1 MNGARNPASGR
12 ERAVLALACVGFA
25 VRLLVVGLSRGSND
39 AAFWEEFAWQIA
51 QFGIRWLY
59 DGEPYFTHPP
69 LMAGWAYLSF
79 RIAEA
84 TWIRFPILLKL
95 PGILGDLGTAWLLWR
110 VWRPRGGGEA
120 LGVPLRAWAV
130 LGFAWNL
137 DAILISGFHGNSDS
151 LCAMFCFWAFLL
163 QTERRPLG
171 AGLALAA
178 TLNVKL
184 LPVLCV
190 PLLLLQQR
198 TWRDASRFSLGLA
211 AGIVPFLPYLATSA
225 GSMIERMLAYASNP
239 EPWGLLAFLSFSV
252 DLPVL
257 GESAARAAE
266 AYHAHGR
273 YLLIAIFLGLGLANR
288 LRPRWTALELGA
300 LGMSAFL
307 VFAPGFGIQ
316 YTVYAVPFLS
326 ALRLRTAG
334 VYGLAAGL
342 FAGILYLAF
351 WTGGRPWFSLFT
363 SAYPMPVPL
372 LGIVPWFVLVQFL
385 ARTLEEGMRRTPGH

>member
-1 MNGARNPASGR
+1 MSRR
-12 ERAVLALACVGFA
+12 EKAVHALAALGFA
-25 VRLLVVGLSRGSND
+25 ARLLLSGLSRGSND

-51 QFGIRWLY
+51 QFGIRSLY
-59 DGEPYFTHPP
+59 DNEPYFTHPP
-69 LMAGWAYLSF
+69 LMGGWAYLSF
-79 RIAEA
+79 RLAEA

-95 PGILGDLGTAWLLWR
+95 PAILGDLGTACLLWR
-110 VWRPRGGGEA
+110 VWRPRGGAA

-137 DAILISGFHGNSDS
+137 DAILISAFHGNTDS
-151 LCAMFCFWAFLL
+151 LCATFCFWAFLL
-163 QTERRPLG
+163 QAERRPLG

-198 TWRDASRFSLGLA
+198 TWRDLLRFSLGLA

-225 GSMIERMLAYASNP
+225 GSMIERMLAYTSNP
-239 EPWGLLAFLSFSV
+239 EPWGLLAFLNYSV

-257 GESAARAAE
+257 GEPAARAAE

-273 YLLIAIFLGLGLANR
+273 YLLIALFLGLGLANR

-300 LGMSAFL
+300 LCMSGFL

-316 YTVYAVPFLS
+316 YTVYAVPFLG

-342 FAGILYLAF
+342 FAGILYLAY

-363 SAYPMPVPL
+363 AAYPMPVPL
-372 LGIVPWFVLVQFL
+372 LGIVPWFVLVQFF
-385 ARTLEEGMRRTPGH
+385 ARTLEEGMRRSPGR